1 MATFINLINY
11 TEQGI
16 KNIKDSPDRA
26 AATKKLAQSLGG
38 DITQIHLTMG
48 AYDLVVMSEFPDAA
62 TAAKFALT
70 VGAQGNVRTTT
81 LQAFSASEMAEIIGS
96 LP

>member
-1 MATFINLINY
+1 M
-11 TEQGI
+11 
-16 KNIKDSPDRA
+16 
-26 AATKKLAQSLGG
+26 
-38 DITQIHLTMG
+38 TMG

-81 LQAFSASEMAEIIGS
+81 LQAFSASEMADIIGS
-96 LP
+96 LS

>member
-1 MATFINLINY
+1 MATFISLLNY
-11 TEQGI
+11 SEKGI
-16 KNIKDSPDRA
+16 KNIKDAPNRA
-26 AATKKLAQSLGG
+26 AAAKKLAQSLGG
-38 DITQIHLTMG
+38 DITQIYLTMG
-48 AYDLVVMSEFPDAA
+48 AYDLIAVSEFPDAA

-81 LQAFSASEMAEIIGS
+81 LQAFSASEMADIIGS

>member
-1 MATFINLINY
+1 MATFISLSNY

-16 KNIKDSPDRA
+16 KNIKGSPDRA
-26 AATKKLAQSLGG
+26 AAVKKLAQSLGG
-38 DITQIHLTMG
+38 NMSQLYLTMG
-48 AYDLVVMSEFPDAA
+48 AYDLVVVSEFPDAA

-81 LQAFSASEMAEIIGS
+81 LQAFSESEMGDIIGS

>member
-1 MATFINLINY
+1 MATFISLVNY
-11 TEQGI
+11 SEQGI

-26 AATKKLAQSLGG
+26 AAVKKLAQSLGG
-38 DITQIHLTMG
+38 DMTQLYLTLG
-48 AYDLVVMSEFPDAA
+48 AYDLIVVSEFPDAA

-81 LQAFSASEMAEIIGS
+81 LQAFSQSEMADIIGS